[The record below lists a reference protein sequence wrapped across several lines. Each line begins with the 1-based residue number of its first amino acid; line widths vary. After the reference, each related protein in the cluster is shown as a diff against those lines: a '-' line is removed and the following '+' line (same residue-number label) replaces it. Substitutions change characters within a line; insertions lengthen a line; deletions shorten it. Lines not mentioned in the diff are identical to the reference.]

1 VDVSFVFLGGVGIV
15 ETKIA
20 GAAEFGRDAEVQA
33 DRLGMANMQEAVRL
47 GRKPRDN
54 LVMQTGVHIH
64 LDLVTDEIMGGV
76 VGGGVVSI
84 GHELFFYRGRAL
96 SARNA
101 GARQTKTARQGCRA
115 VLRYLVVR
123 LLADVN
129 DELVGHRL
137 APLRL
142 EPFMGRYEA

>member
-1 VDVSFVFLGGVGIV
+1 MDIRFVFLGGIGVV
-15 ETKIA
+15 ETQIA
-20 GAAEFGRDAEVQA
+20 GATKFGRNAEVQA
-33 DRLGMANMQEAVRL
+33 DRFGVANMQEAVRL
-47 GRKPRDN
+47 GWKPRDD
-54 LVMQTGVHIH
+54 LVMQAGIHIR

-76 VGGGVVSI
+76 VGGSVVGI
-84 GHELFFYRGRAL
+84 GHELIFYRGRAL